1 MDTHYSNSNPE
12 NIESPF
18 IWFRTGIQVPQV
30 GSGAMGNNDDLKS
43 KSRFH
48 SYPLFIIVH
57 RYASNRQDINRYT
70 VIMVTVDKEN
80 LQADTSNTA
89 EESTTEE
96 KQATAPSLAETE
108 PDEQGAAA
116 TDNADSDAP
125 QQAKIPDEEKT
136 GDGTKRK
143 IVESGPPSSLALR
156 PVKRARTAYFIFA
169 DDRRAALQAKVS

>member
-1 MDTHYSNSNPE
+1 M
-12 NIESPF
+12 
-18 IWFRTGIQVPQV
+18 
-30 GSGAMGNNDDLKS
+30 A
-43 KSRFH
+43 
-48 SYPLFIIVH
+48 
-57 RYASNRQDINRYT
+57 
-70 VIMVTVDKEN
+70 TVDKEN

-96 KQATAPSLAETE
+96 KQATAPSVAE
-108 PDEQGAAA
+108 PNEQGAAA

-125 QQAKIPDEEKT
+125 QLAKSPDQEMT

-143 IVESGPPSSLALR
+143 IVEPEPPSSLALR

>member
-1 MDTHYSNSNPE
+1 MAT
-12 NIESPF
+12 I
-18 IWFRTGIQVPQV
+18 
-30 GSGAMGNNDDLKS
+30 
-43 KSRFH
+43 
-48 SYPLFIIVH
+48 
-57 RYASNRQDINRYT
+57 
-70 VIMVTVDKEN
+70 DKEN

-96 KQATAPSLAETE
+96 KQATAPSVAE

-125 QQAKIPDEEKT
+125 QQEMT

-143 IVESGPPSSLALR
+143 IVESEPPASLALR